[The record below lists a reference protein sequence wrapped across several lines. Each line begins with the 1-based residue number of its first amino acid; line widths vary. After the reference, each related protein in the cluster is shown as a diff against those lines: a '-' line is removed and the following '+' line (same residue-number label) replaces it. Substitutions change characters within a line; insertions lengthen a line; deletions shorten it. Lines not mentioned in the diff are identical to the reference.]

1 MVNHRLPFRFLLFAA
16 LGAAL
21 PMHAQADDEDSN
33 LKVSGFLS
41 IVGGRIVG
49 SSLGADYAGPESI
62 DGKLCPCYTAD
73 WSDAGVY
80 RKASSLE
87 PETRAGIQLK
97 YTVNRELNLVTQIV
111 TRATD
116 PKPSVQW
123 AYGSYAVDKQ
133 WEVQLGRKRIPLYF
147 YSDYQDVG
155 VAYPWVGVPPELYGW
170 EVTNYNGASVRFKTS
185 LGDTNVSASLFA
197 GRETVK
203 DALYMRLYYDSPTKV
218 TWSKLAGGDV
228 EVVHGPLTTR
238 AVYMQADVRTINPV
252 ESLDDTASLKAYGL
266 AANLDFEDWF
276 VLAELTQLTRDFDS
290 GYKVTAPAFTIGA
303 GYRWGNWTP
312 FINVARYKEK
322 SSDLAVY
329 APQSYDRASL
339 TLRYDVDARSALK
352 FQVDRN
358 KDVTRNFGG
367 NTTILR
373 LAYDRLF

>member
-1 MVNHRLPFRFLLFAA
+1 MVHHRIPFRFLLLAA

-21 PMHAQADDEDSN
+21 PLQAHADDPDSK

-49 SSLGADYAGPESI
+49 SSLGADYVGPEAI

-73 WSDAGVY
+73 WSYAGAY
-80 RKASSLE
+80 RKTSSLE

-97 YTVNRELNLVTQIV
+97 YTVSRDLNLVTQIV

-123 AYGSYAVDKQ
+123 AYGSYAIDKQ

-185 LGDTNVSASLFA
+185 LGDTNISASMFA

-218 TWSKLAGGDV
+218 SWSKLVGGDV
-228 EVVHGPLTTR
+228 EVVHGVLTTR
-238 AVYMQADVRTINPV
+238 AVYMQSDVRTINPH
-252 ESLDDTASLKAYGL
+252 EALDDTAALKAYGL

-290 GYKVTAPAFTIGA
+290 GYKVTAPAFTVGA